1 MTTERVETPV
11 VIRKIW
17 DESNKVSARPTEI
30 KVRFDALD
38 AEQNVIPGKSRTA
51 TVRPNADGQWYFVED
66 LHRLER
72 ATDANAV
79 RASRSNAQL
88 ASASEAEREGE
99 VQSVHSYRLSEV
111 LSGGNYVLR
120 FPAASR
126 IRAVG
131 QDMNFDL
138 VNSYYFS
145 SSSSGGRSY
154 TGSGRMSGKS
164 AAYGGQRDEHEHDS
178 AW

>member
-1 MTTERVETPV
+1 M
-11 VIRKIW
+11 
-17 DESNKVSARPTEI
+17 
-30 KVRFDALD
+30 
-38 AEQNVIPGKSRTA
+38 
-51 TVRPNADGQWYFVED
+51 
-66 LHRLER
+66 
-72 ATDANAV
+72 
-79 RASRSNAQL
+79 
-88 ASASEAEREGE
+88 
-99 VQSVHSYRLSEV
+99 QSVHAYRLSEV

-145 SSSSGGRSY
+145 SSSSGGGRSY

-164 AAYGGQRDEHEHDS
+164 AAYGGSATNTSTTVPGSNGQQLHAVGQCDGRRYRQSDGAEHRGDAPQCGQQTCGTGECEQQKGQNAEDRS
-178 AW
+178 AGKCGGGSFLRSRSRCPSSLPEKEEI

>member
-1 MTTERVETPV
+1 M
-11 VIRKIW
+11 
-17 DESNKVSARPTEI
+17 
-30 KVRFDALD
+30 
-38 AEQNVIPGKSRTA
+38 
-51 TVRPNADGQWYFVED
+51 
-66 LHRLER
+66 
-72 ATDANAV
+72 
-79 RASRSNAQL
+79 
-88 ASASEAEREGE
+88 
-99 VQSVHSYRLSEV
+99 QSVHAYRLSEV
-111 LSGGNYVLR
+111 LDGGNYVLR

-164 AAYGGQRDEHEHDS
+164 AAYGGSATNTSTTVPGSNDS
-178 AW
+178 SFTLSANATVDGTAV

>member
-1 MTTERVETPV
+1 M
-11 VIRKIW
+11 
-17 DESNKVSARPTEI
+17 
-30 KVRFDALD
+30 
-38 AEQNVIPGKSRTA
+38 
-51 TVRPNADGQWYFVED
+51 
-66 LHRLER
+66 
-72 ATDANAV
+72 
-79 RASRSNAQL
+79 
-88 ASASEAEREGE
+88 
-99 VQSVHSYRLSEV
+99 QSVHAYRLSEV

-145 SSSSGGRSY
+145 SSSSGGGRSY

-164 AAYGGQRDEHEHDS
+164 AAYGGSATNTSTTVPGSNDSSFTPSANATVDGTGSLTAPSTGGRSTMWATDLRDR
-178 AW
+178 